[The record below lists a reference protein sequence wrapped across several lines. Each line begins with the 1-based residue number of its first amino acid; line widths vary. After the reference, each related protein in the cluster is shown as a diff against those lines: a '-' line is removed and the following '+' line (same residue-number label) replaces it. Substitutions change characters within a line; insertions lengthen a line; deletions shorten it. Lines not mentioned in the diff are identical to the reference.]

1 MTWEEDSME
10 GWYTGGTPPSE
21 QQLRE
26 EIAYYERK
34 CAELARKADGIE
46 LGALS
51 LYRAHAL
58 HRKKLLA
65 AVRDGRPEAWQEY
78 RV

>member
-1 MTWEEDSME
+1 MDD
-10 GWYTGGTPPSE
+10 WYTGGTPPSE
-21 QQLRE
+21 QQLRD

-34 CAELARKADGIE
+34 CAELASKVHGQDHGV
-46 LGALS
+46 LS
-51 LYRAHAL
+51 LCQAHAL

-65 AVRDGRPEAWQEY
+65 AVRDGRPEAWLEY

>member
-1 MTWEEDSME
+1 MD

-21 QQLRE
+21 DRLRA
-26 EIAYYERK
+26 EIDYYERK
-34 CAELARKADGIE
+34 SVDLARRMNDRNRIAV
-46 LGALS
+46 S
-51 LYRAHAL
+51 LYKAHAL

-78 RV
+78 QPAS

>member
-1 MTWEEDSME
+1 MND
-10 GWYTGGTPPSE
+10 WYTGGTAPSE

-26 EIAYYERK
+26 EIAQYERK
-34 CAELARKADGIE
+34 CAALTGEADGDDR
-46 LGALS
+46 GVLS
-51 LYRAHAL
+51 LYEAHAL

-65 AVRDGRPEAWQEY
+65 AVRDGRPEAWLEY

>member
-1 MTWEEDSME
+1 MD

-21 QQLRE
+21 DRLRA
-26 EIAYYERK
+26 EIEYYERK
-34 CAELARKADGIE
+34 SVELARRKKNDHD

-51 LYRAHAL
+51 LCRAHAL

-65 AVRDGRPEAWQEY
+65 ALRDGRPEAWQEY
-78 RV
+78 QPAR